1 MARRYDAR
9 TTIFS
14 PEGRLYQVEYA
25 MTAISHAGTAVGIL
39 TQEGIVLAAEKKV
52 TSKLLERGISS
63 EKMYRI
69 DNHIAC
75 AVAGITADANILVNY
90 ARQAA
95 QRYTFTYQEPD
106 PVEDL
111 VRTVCDLKQGYTQYG
126 GLRPYGVAFIYAG
139 WDSHYGYQLYQSDPS
154 GNYGGWKATAIGSGH
169 QAATSILKSEYKEE
183 LSLQEALKLA
193 VRVLSMTMDSTA
205 LTAEK
210 LEFST
215 LVRSPQG
222 QMQWSMLGAA
232 EIDALVKATDLKKP
246 DDM

>member
-1 MARRYDAR
+1 MYYLWCHCR
-9 TTIFS
+9 TFKRDS
-14 PEGRLYQVEYA
+14 RW
-25 MTAISHAGTAVGIL
+25 L
-39 TQEGIVLAAEKKV
+39 TPHPP
-52 TSKLLERGISS
+52 
-63 EKMYRI
+63 

-139 WDSHYGYQLYQSDPS
+139 WDTQHGYQLYQSDPS

-169 QAATSILKSEYKEE
+169 QAATSILKSEYK
-183 LSLQEALKLA
+183 
-193 VRVLSMTMDSTA
+193 VR
-205 LTAEK
+205 
-210 LEFST
+210 
-215 LVRSPQG
+215 
-222 QMQWSMLGAA
+222 
-232 EIDALVKATDLKKP
+232 I
-246 DDM
+246 

>member
-139 WDSHYGYQLYQSDPS
+139 WDTQHGYQLYQSDPS

-183 LSLQEALKLA
+183 LSLQDALKLA

-205 LTAEK
+205 LTADK

-222 QMQWSMLGAA
+222 QMQWAMLGAA

>member
-126 GLRPYGVAFIYAG
+126 GLRPYGVAFLYAG
-139 WDSHYGYQLYQSDPS
+139 WDQQHGYQLYQSDPS

-183 LSLQEALKLA
+183 LSLQDALKLA

-205 LTAEK
+205 LTADK

-222 QMQWSMLGAA
+222 QMQWAMLGAA